1 MRWIMGRKEKNHG
14 HQSKAVEVHRPPI
27 GGSDN
32 EISSAAEVEGRAGHD
47 RVCHPCRGARGHR
60 RDRNCRFQGK
70 DSRFV
75 ERHSKRN
82 QRSIEIPRGRSGQ
95 STVEFAVVTA
105 GFLAATVALGAMW
118 RVFGDGLL
126 VEHAL
131 AVASHH
137 VQSVAPV
144 TLVDIFLY

>member
-1 MRWIMGRKEKNHG
+1 M
-14 HQSKAVEVHRPPI
+14 
-27 GGSDN
+27 
-32 EISSAAEVEGRAGHD
+32 
-47 RVCHPCRGARGHR
+47 
-60 RDRNCRFQGK
+60 
-70 DSRFV
+70 

-82 QRSIEIPRGRSGQ
+82 QRTIEIPRGRRGQ